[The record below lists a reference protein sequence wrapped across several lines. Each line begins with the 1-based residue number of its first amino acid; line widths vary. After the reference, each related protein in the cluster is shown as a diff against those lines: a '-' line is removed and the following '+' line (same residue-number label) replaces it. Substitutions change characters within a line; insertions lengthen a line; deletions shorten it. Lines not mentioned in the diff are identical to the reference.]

1 MNFVKHFILIIKN
14 FIFDLHPE
22 MDESHSLTR
31 YKEI

>member
-1 MNFVKHFILIIKN
+1 MCLLVKFIAIIKN